1 MEESLL
7 EADSDSVVISAV
19 MPSADGAL
27 LVRGYETAGRRA
39 EAVIMLKEKP
49 SSAVQ
54 TDLFEQEI
62 PAAAE
67 GCAVKVHVEPYSL
80 FQVKIR

>member
-1 MEESLL
+1 
-7 EADSDSVVISAV
+7 
-19 MPSADGAL
+19 
-27 LVRGYETAGRRA
+27 
-39 EAVIMLKEKP
+39 MLKEKP

-67 GCAVKVHVEPYSL
+67 VDGCAVKVHVEPYSL